1 MKIEEIDFGFLKVL
15 GTTLERVEV
24 KKTLLDESR
33 PLPNL
38 ALSRLKENISLE
50 WTYNSNA
57 IEGNTLS
64 LNETKVVLENGMT
77 IGGKSLREHF
87 EVINHSKA
95 IDYLESIVKDNEPLR
110 AIDILKMHE
119 IVLKNIEEEFAGRL
133 RNGMVRIV
141 GANFNPPSPSK
152 VSDLIDEL
160 IEFTNVNRTM
170 LSAPVLASI
179 FHHKLV
185 WIHPFF
191 DGNGRTGRLAMN
203 LLLMNAGYPPC
214 VILKND
220 RKRYYA
226 ALNLANKGHY
236 EKLALL
242 VFQGLERSLN
252 LYLEVI
258 PGQYMEFE
266 PISKI
271 VNEPEVPYGMEYVS
285 LLARRGEINAQKEGR
300 VWYTT
305 KEAVLSYAKSKG
317 K

>member
-1 MKIEEIDFGFLKVL
+1 MEKIDFGFLDVLKV
-15 GTTLERVEV
+15 TLERVEG
-24 KKTLLDESR
+24 KKTLVDQSR
-33 PLPNL
+33 PLPTT
-38 ALSRLKENISLE
+38 ALSKLRENISLE

-119 IVLKNIEEEFAGRL
+119 IVLKNIDEEFAGRI

-141 GANFNPPSPSK
+141 GPDFNPPSPNK

-160 IEFTNVNRTM
+160 IEFTNANKTN
-170 LSAPVLASI
+170 LSAPILASI

-191 DGNGRTGRLAMN
+191 DGIGRTGRLVMN

-214 VILKND
+214 VILKYY
-220 RKRYYA
+220 RKKYYA
-226 ALNLANKGHY
+226 ALNLANKGQY
-236 EKLALL
+236 EKLSLL
-242 VFQGLERSLN
+242 VLQGLERSLN
-252 LYLEVI
+252 LYLEVV
-258 PGQYMEFE
+258 PGQYKEFE
-266 PISKI
+266 LISNI
-271 VNEPEVPYGMEYVS
+271 VSEPEVPYGMEYVS

-305 KEAVLSYAKSKG
+305 KEAVLAYAKSKG